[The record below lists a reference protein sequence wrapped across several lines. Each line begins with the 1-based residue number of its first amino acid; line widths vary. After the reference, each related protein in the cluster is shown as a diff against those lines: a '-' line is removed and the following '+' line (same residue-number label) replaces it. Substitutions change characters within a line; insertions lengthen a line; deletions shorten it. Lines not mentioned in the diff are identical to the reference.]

1 MGEHT
6 TRILQGN
13 SVMARPKVI
22 KLTVAALKVAKRGEA
37 PLDIIPTRQSGV
49 EVEYLVNNAGFD
61 VFGYAIE
68 RDRAE

>member
-1 MGEHT
+1 
-6 TRILQGN
+6 
-13 SVMARPKVI
+13 VI
-22 KLTVAALKVAKRGEA
+22 NLTVAALKVAKRGEA
-37 PLDIIPTRQSGV
+37 PLDVIPTRQSGV